1 MPASPLTPRIS
12 ERICKH
18 MNRDHLPAVIAY
30 ARHYGGI
37 SGATKAQMISINS
50 VEMELEVDGKSI
62 KIAFDHVLEDSEDA
76 HKTLVSMIKKLPHPL
91 PENS

>member
-37 SGATKAQMISINS
+37 SGVTKAQMTSINS

-76 HKTLVSMIKKLPHPL
+76 HKTLVSMLKELPQPL